1 MEETMSSGL
10 KTLLLGGLIGV
21 LMVSENAYSQGEPV
35 YYLNGSSTVIGEDC
49 YQITPAT
56 NTQTGSVWYADQVDL
71 SQPLDLQFLL
81 NLGNNDSNGAD
92 GICFVLQ
99 SVGTEALGQSGGG
112 IGFLGEDFQP
122 AFAIEFDT
130 YQNADFGDPIGDHI
144 AMVSNGSVN
153 HLLGTAIAGPVQAD
167 AFNPNIEDG
176 EDHQGRVTWDPIDQV
191 VRVYFDCE
199 LRLEGFIDLVGDI
212 FNGQNQ
218 VYFGFT
224 AGTGGANNLQTVCLE
239 ENILGSAEQSFV
251 CPGAELQLN
260 VPSPSGAATWSPGD
274 YLSDSLSASPVATPP
289 EGLTEPLIYVA
300 QYQDNCGA
308 DIVDTIQ
315 LNVEVMTAEVD
326 GVTNLTCDEPI
337 LNLSA
342 TSNFPGP
349 LEYNWSATEG
359 NITFNGGQA
368 TVDEAGSFDVLLSF
382 GDGLCEAAASFVVAY
397 DTATYTGEFPEAAY
411 LTCDAPTVELS
422 PLSLSSAEAVVTWAT
437 VFGEIL
443 GAGPTVTAL
452 EPGTYVAAVNNPN
465 NGCSGSTEV
474 EVFDASEVP
483 VIAAGTVEPLTCVN
497 PGQPVVGAS
506 VADYAP
512 FGGPGLTPVVS
523 WTQTNTGTT
532 MGVSPPNGSLGPI
545 INAAGDYQLVVEWA
559 ETGCADSVIVNVVEG
574 EDFGVDISS
583 ITFPNILTADN
594 NGKNDSWYPFLKD
607 LPDVE
612 ALSVLTNY
620 ALRVYNRWGQVVFTN
635 AGDGFASGT
644 PIRWYGNGGNG
655 DPLTSGTYWY
665 IVDYTS
671 TCGDSQS
678 GTAQGQIEIIRR

>member
-176 EDHQGRVTWDPIDQV
+176 EDHQGRVTWDPVDQV

-326 GVTNLTCDEPI
+326 GVTNLTCDEPV

>member
-1 MEETMSSGL
+1 MISGL

-176 EDHQGRVTWDPIDQV
+176 EDHQGRVTWDPVDQV

-326 GVTNLTCDEPI
+326 GVTNLTCDEPV

-359 NITFNGGQA
+359 NIIFNGGQA

-474 EVFDASEVP
+474 EVFDASEDP

>member
-1 MEETMSSGL
+1 MSSGL

-176 EDHQGRVTWDPIDQV
+176 EDHQGRVTWDPVDQV

-326 GVTNLTCDEPI
+326 GVTNLTCDEPV

-512 FGGPGLTPVVS
+512 FGGPGFTPVVS

>member
-1 MEETMSSGL
+1 MEETMISGL

-176 EDHQGRVTWDPIDQV
+176 EDHQGRVTWDPVDQV

-326 GVTNLTCDEPI
+326 GVTNLTCDEPV

-474 EVFDASEVP
+474 EVFDASEDP

>member
-326 GVTNLTCDEPI
+326 GVTNLTCDEPV

-474 EVFDASEVP
+474 EVFDASEDP

>member
-1 MEETMSSGL
+1 MEETMISGL

-176 EDHQGRVTWDPIDQV
+176 EDHQGRVTWDPVDQV

-326 GVTNLTCDEPI
+326 GVTNLTCDEPV

-359 NITFNGGQA
+359 NITFSGGQA

-474 EVFDASEVP
+474 EVFDASEDP

-644 PIRWYGNGGNG
+644 SIRWYGNGGNG

>member
-1 MEETMSSGL
+1 MSSGL

-176 EDHQGRVTWDPIDQV
+176 EDHQGRVTWDPVDQV

-326 GVTNLTCDEPI
+326 GVTNLTCDEPV

-474 EVFDASEVP
+474 EVFDASEDP

>member
-1 MEETMSSGL
+1 MSSGL

-474 EVFDASEVP
+474 EVFDASEDP

>member
-1 MEETMSSGL
+1 MSSGL

-326 GVTNLTCDEPI
+326 GVTNLTCDEPV

-474 EVFDASEVP
+474 EVFDASEDP

>member
-176 EDHQGRVTWDPIDQV
+176 EDHQGRVTWDPVDQV

-315 LNVEVMTAEVD
+315 LHAVIDKHPSRNLRTRMNFDTRQKTREVRD
-326 GVTNLTCDEPI
+326 K
-337 LNLSA
+337 
-342 TSNFPGP
+342 
-349 LEYNWSATEG
+349 
-359 NITFNGGQA
+359 
-368 TVDEAGSFDVLLSF
+368 
-382 GDGLCEAAASFVVAY
+382 
-397 DTATYTGEFPEAAY
+397 
-411 LTCDAPTVELS
+411 
-422 PLSLSSAEAVVTWAT
+422 
-437 VFGEIL
+437 
-443 GAGPTVTAL
+443 
-452 EPGTYVAAVNNPN
+452 
-465 NGCSGSTEV
+465 
-474 EVFDASEVP
+474 
-483 VIAAGTVEPLTCVN
+483 
-497 PGQPVVGAS
+497 
-506 VADYAP
+506 
-512 FGGPGLTPVVS
+512 TP
-523 WTQTNTGTT
+523 
-532 MGVSPPNGSLGPI
+532 
-545 INAAGDYQLVVEWA
+545 
-559 ETGCADSVIVNVVEG
+559 
-574 EDFGVDISS
+574 
-583 ITFPNILTADN
+583 
-594 NGKNDSWYPFLKD
+594 
-607 LPDVE
+607 
-612 ALSVLTNY
+612 
-620 ALRVYNRWGQVVFTN
+620 
-635 AGDGFASGT
+635 
-644 PIRWYGNGGNG
+644 
-655 DPLTSGTYWY
+655 
-665 IVDYTS
+665 
-671 TCGDSQS
+671 
-678 GTAQGQIEIIRR
+678 

>member
-1 MEETMSSGL
+1 MSSGL

-326 GVTNLTCDEPI
+326 GVTNLTCDEPV

-382 GDGLCEAAASFVVAY
+382 EDGLCEAAASFVVAY

>member
-1 MEETMSSGL
+1 MSSGL

-176 EDHQGRVTWDPIDQV
+176 EDHQGRVTWDPVDQV

-474 EVFDASEVP
+474 EVFDASEDP

>member
-1 MEETMSSGL
+1 MEETMISGL

-176 EDHQGRVTWDPIDQV
+176 EDHQGRVTWDPVDQV

-326 GVTNLTCDEPI
+326 GVTNLTCDEPV

-512 FGGPGLTPVVS
+512 FGGPGFTPVVS

>member
-176 EDHQGRVTWDPIDQV
+176 EDHQGRVTWDPVDQV

-326 GVTNLTCDEPI
+326 GVTNLTCDEPV

-474 EVFDASEVP
+474 EVFDASEDP

>member
-1 MEETMSSGL
+1 MSSGL

-176 EDHQGRVTWDPIDQV
+176 EDHQGRVTWDPVDQV

-326 GVTNLTCDEPI
+326 GVTNLTCDEPV

>member
-1 MEETMSSGL
+1 MSSGL

-176 EDHQGRVTWDPIDQV
+176 EDHQGRVTWDPVDQV

-326 GVTNLTCDEPI
+326 GVTNLTCDEPV

-523 WTQTNTGTT
+523 WTQANTGTT

>member
-176 EDHQGRVTWDPIDQV
+176 EDHQGRVTWDPVDQV

-326 GVTNLTCDEPI
+326 GVTNLTCDEPV

-512 FGGPGLTPVVS
+512 FGGPGFTPVVS

>member
-1 MEETMSSGL
+1 MSSGL

-176 EDHQGRVTWDPIDQV
+176 EDHQGRVTWDPVDQV